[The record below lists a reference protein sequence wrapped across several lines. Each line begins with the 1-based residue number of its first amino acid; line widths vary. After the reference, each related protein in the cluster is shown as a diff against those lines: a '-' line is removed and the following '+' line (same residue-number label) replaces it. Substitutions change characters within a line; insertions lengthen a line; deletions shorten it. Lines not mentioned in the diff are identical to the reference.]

1 MSSKTE
7 NWDDILQS
15 VVFSINTNRSATTG
29 FSPFYFMYGRQA
41 RLPFEVETFDK
52 NTTQIRSDQIEE
64 FVKECQPYKQTILD
78 HTAEMV
84 KIQQEIFP
92 KTMSNI
98 EKIQEK
104 QKLQYL
110 KRKRISEIKIK
121 DGDLVLRR
129 NMLQKT
135 KKGYKMQD
143 HWLGYM
149 AVNVNNK
156 KGVCYLKYLKN
167 DMQLKRQI
175 LNSLKFTV
183 NLPLKQQ

>member
-15 VVFSINTNRSATTG
+15 VVFSINTNRSTTTE

-41 RLPFEVETFDK
+41 QLPFQVWK
-52 NTTQIRSDQIEE
+52 PWIRTQS
-64 FVKECQPYKQTILD
+64 PQTVLD
-78 HTAEMV
+78 HIAEMV
-84 KIQQEIFP
+84 KIQQEIFL

-110 KRKRISEIKIK
+110 KCKGISEIKIT

-135 KKGYKMQD
+135 KKGYKM
-143 HWLGYM
+143 
-149 AVNVNNK
+149 
-156 KGVCYLKYLKN
+156 
-167 DMQLKRQI
+167 
-175 LNSLKFTV
+175 
-183 NLPLKQQ
+183 

>member
-1 MSSKTE
+1 MIQQDSALSTSCMEDKPGYHSKWKPWIRT
-7 NWDDILQS
+7 QP
-15 VVFSINTNRSATTG
+15 RS
-29 FSPFYFMYGRQA
+29 
-41 RLPFEVETFDK
+41 D
-52 NTTQIRSDQIEE
+52 QIRSDQIEE
-64 FVKECQPYKQTILD
+64 FVKECQPYKQTVLD

-110 KRKRISEIKIK
+110 KRKGISEIKIT

-143 HWLGYM
+143 HWLGPLH
-149 AVNVNNK
+149 
-156 KGVCYLKYLKN
+156 GSEC
-167 DMQLKRQI
+167 QQQKRR
-175 LNSLKFTV
+175 L
-183 NLPLKQQ
+183 LPERPQE